1 VIIKKKFVSIEE
13 NPAMDVRIRKAQLV
27 EKLRE
32 KGCRLT
38 PQRLALV
45 ELIAASKGHPNA
57 AQLYGRIKQR
67 FPTTSPATVY
77 KLLALLKE
85 LGEVY
90 EIDFRNDSHYDGNRP
105 EPHPHLIC
113 TNCRKIEDGIMDLD
127 SGWIHKMETKSG
139 YRIKRHQLT
148 FFGLCPECQE

>member
-1 VIIKKKFVSIEE
+1 V
-13 NPAMDVRIRKAQLV
+13 ADVRVRHDQLI

-32 KGCRLT
+32 KGYRLT

-45 ELIAASKGHPNA
+45 DLIAASDGHPNA
-57 AQLYGRIKQR
+57 SQLYDRIKRR

-85 LGEVY
+85 LGEVF
-90 EIDFRNDSHYDGNRP
+90 EIDFRDDSHYDGNRP

-113 TNCRKIEDGIMDLD
+113 TRCRKIVDGTMDLEN
-127 SGWIHKMETKSG
+127 GWIRKMENKSG
-139 YRIKRHQLT
+139 YRIERHQLT
-148 FFGLCPECQE
+148 LFGLCPDCRM